1 MATLT
6 LRSEELPDLRRGLPS
21 EAVKTGKEF
30 ELSQREGFDHLL
42 LRKEQLSKSNE
53 YYYKVHPLEAATFDK
68 GLAEAAADAEAP
80 SPSQIFVVPHGHFHF
95 RDCLQLIRAP
105 NIFQLSF

>member
-53 YYYKVHPLEAATFDK
+53 Y
-68 GLAEAAADAEAP
+68 
-80 SPSQIFVVPHGHFHF
+80 
-95 RDCLQLIRAP
+95 
-105 NIFQLSF
+105 